1 VWHART
7 LAVLRATAPPPLL
20 YARAVPAS
28 PDTTRLTVRPA
39 APGDVLAI
47 CAIATAAWRATYAGL
62 IGAEAIE
69 WFLATAYAP
78 ERVGVRVGRHEVLVA
93 AVGEGRE
100 PAAFAETVDH
110 GDHLQLAAIYV
121 LPELRG
127 RGLGSA
133 LLDAIVER
141 HPATPVAADVLVGNT
156 FAEPFYEAR
165 GFEPGEL
172 LVEEIAGEP
181 IRERR
186 WWLRP
191 PGLFDPSGP
200 A

>member
-1 VWHART
+1 M
-7 LAVLRATAPPPLL
+7 
-20 YARAVPAS
+20 
-28 PDTTRLTVRPA
+28 TVRPA
-39 APGDVLAI
+39 TADDVTAI
-47 CAIATAAWRATYAGL
+47 RTIAGASWRETYAGL
-62 IGAEAIE
+62 IDADAIE
-69 WFLATAYAP
+69 RFLAAAYAP
-78 ERVGVRVGRHEVLVA
+78 ERLRVRIERHEVLVA
-93 AVGEGRE
+93 GCAGDVA
-100 PAAFAETVDH
+100 PSAFAETVDH

-133 LLDAIVER
+133 LLDAILER
-141 HPATPVAADVLVGNT
+141 RPATPIAADVLVGNT
-156 FAEPFYEAR
+156 LAEPFYEAR

-172 LVEEIAGEP
+172 MVEEIAGEP

-191 PGLFDPSGP
+191 PGLFDPPSP